1 MLQVDPSLF
10 QEIVTLDDFNA
21 LEPGAKGY
29 IGFEPSGVPHI
40 AQVLVTGERIRAL
53 AHAGVHMQILLADWH
68 ALINDKL
75 GGDIDRIR
83 ESGELMKKSFQAV
96 LQGENVEYL
105 WATDLISREGY
116 LQGLIKTAK
125 ATSLPRIRR
134 ALPIMGRTEADA
146 DSDFS
151 KYIYPIM
158 QANDIFMMDL
168 DIAMGGM
175 DQRHA
180 HMLARDIAEKQGR
193 KKFISL
199 HTPLIGSLKG
209 SGRMDSFEKMSKSD
223 PEGSILV
230 TDSPEDVA
238 RKIKGAFCPQGITDG
253 NPMIQIASMII
264 IPHDGKIKI
273 ERPEKKGGPIT
284 VNSVSELETIYAS
297 GQIHPLDMK
306 AAVTESLEGIM
317 KKFKG
322 ILSEK

>member
-1 MLQVDPSLF
+1 MLQIDPSLF

-168 DIAMGGM
+168 DTYIIVA
-175 DQRHA
+175 
-180 HMLARDIAEKQGR
+180 LLVFNS
-193 KKFISL
+193 FISYFQESRASVAVKSHL
-199 HTPLIGSLKG
+199 LGIEFQNLPRSLTIGEHIQYLLPS
-209 SGRMDSFEKMSKSD
+209 
-223 PEGSILV
+223 
-230 TDSPEDVA
+230 
-238 RKIKGAFCPQGITDG
+238 G
-253 NPMIQIASMII
+253 NP
-264 IPHDGKIKI
+264 
-273 ERPEKKGGPIT
+273 R
-284 VNSVSELETIYAS
+284 L
-297 GQIHPLDMK
+297 
-306 AAVTESLEGIM
+306 
-317 KKFKG
+317 
-322 ILSEK
+322 